1 VNPATANALRWRARR
16 KLLVRIFA
24 VLLGVGLLLVVL
36 GVYVF
41 ASNLPG

>member
-1 VNPATANALRWRARR
+1 
-16 KLLVRIFA
+16 LVRIFA
-24 VLLGVGLLLVVL
+24 ALLGGGLLLLVL